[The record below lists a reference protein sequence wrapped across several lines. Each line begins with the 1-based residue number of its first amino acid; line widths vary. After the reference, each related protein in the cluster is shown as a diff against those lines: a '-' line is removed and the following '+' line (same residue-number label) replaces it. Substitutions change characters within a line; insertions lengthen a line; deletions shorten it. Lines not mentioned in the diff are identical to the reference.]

1 MSNSLAELRKKAEAA
16 VRDMP
21 DGDLKG
27 RAFETILTHLL
38 ASGAPPPS
46 KNPTESKKT
55 PNKSPSPT
63 ANTPSSLAERIL
75 FLKGDGFFK
84 DQRSISEIRQELK
97 KNGWHYPV
105 TSISGTLQRLVRS
118 RELRREVGNDG
129 DGRKGWRY
137 SNP

>member
-1 MSNSLAELRKKAEAA
+1 MNSLAELRKQAEAA

-27 RAFETILTHLL
+27 RAFQTILTHLL
-38 ASGAPPPS
+38 ASGPPAADRKAIPTKTTAQKDPS
-46 KNPTESKKT
+46 VQRKV
-55 PNKSPSPT
+55 
-63 ANTPSSLAERIL
+63 PSSVGERLLSVKAE
-75 FLKGDGFFK
+75 GFFNE
-84 DQRSISEIRQELK
+84 QRSLAHIRQELK

-105 TSISGTLQRLVRS
+105 TSLSGPLQHLVRA
-118 RELRREVGNDG
+118 RELRREVGKDK